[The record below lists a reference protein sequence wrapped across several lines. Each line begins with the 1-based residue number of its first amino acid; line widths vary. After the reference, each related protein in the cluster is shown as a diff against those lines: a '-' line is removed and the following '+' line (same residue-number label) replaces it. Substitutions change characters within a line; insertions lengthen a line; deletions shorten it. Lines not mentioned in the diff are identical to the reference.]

1 MLYLIIFLCGVMAG
15 ACFGTLI
22 LEHYEHWSQ
31 QDLGG
36 LTHDR

>member
-22 LEHYEHWSQ
+22 LSIMNIGASKTWE
-31 QDLGG
+31 G
-36 LTHDR
+36 